1 MNGHDIEKELRVWNE
16 WTDIEKELL
25 IRNEQEQDITA
36 ITPCRHIGRFFFCTK
51 AGIQGSQTSYPT
63 RFSGGP
69 VGACAEDWEKEYR

>member
-1 MNGHDIEKELRVWNE
+1 MNGHDIEKDHPVGMSGHQHQS
-16 WTDIEKELL
+16 D
-25 IRNEQEQDITA
+25 A
-36 ITPCRHIGRFFFCTK
+36 PCRHIGRFFFCTK